1 LATSAKV
8 PGAEVRHHLQSAKCG
23 HFYFAEKRTF
33 LKLATHFYLALTVSL
48 YIGVNIIVLGKLF
61 KVGRNHL
68 DAQI

>member
-1 LATSAKV
+1 M
-8 PGAEVRHHLQSAKCG
+8 SAKCR